1 MNAEISALQKQ
12 NLALTKS
19 NDDLRNRNGLKSR
32 EQQKQ
37 LEDALTSAMDRI
49 SADDEKHK
57 REIFQIRADCDKRI
71 MQAEDHAAEIESRCA
86 RDNEI
91 AAKARKEGEE
101 YRDRYKQLLAD
112 EEAHIDELAERKI
125 AEEKAAIHR
134 EQDLETA
141 RIKKK
146 YDRRLNMRIHSLDA
160 RYMLREWRHDFV
172 FEFCIVV
179 LLIQACSSTF
189 LRGEAAGVVGYVK
202 NYIRF
207 AENTVTSRSGSLA
220 ENAATLFS
228 NMGADVAYW
237 LVLIIMTLVLVIILY
252 AVPMGI
258 VFGGG
263 YCYIKSKKFDK
274 YAQWIMIA
282 SGIAVIAISSECVGF
297 RLPVNVIILWMLIQ
311 TAFPVIRYIIIPCV
325 VTLYQN
331 YRELPYD
338 RQREIRDNMITVVIG
353 IATIIFIL
361 WAFTSCVNDVSEIF
375 S

>member
-1 MNAEISALQKQ
+1 MANLRDVRSKENENSSLTENTDSSQMKISELSSQVSMLKNKISEIQLDHQSEIADMNAEISALQKQ
-12 NLALTKS
+12 NLALTKN

-57 REIFQIRADCDKRI
+57 REIFQIRLDCDKRI
-71 MQAEDHAAEIESRCA
+71 KQAENHAAEIESRRA

-141 RIKKK
+141 QIKKK

-160 RYMLREWRHDFV
+160 R
-172 FEFCIVV
+172 C
-179 LLIQACSSTF
+179 QC
-189 LRGEAAGVVGYVK
+189 
-202 NYIRF
+202 NY
-207 AENTVTSRSGSLA
+207 
-220 ENAATLFS
+220 
-228 NMGADVAYW
+228 
-237 LVLIIMTLVLVIILY
+237 
-252 AVPMGI
+252 PMDAHTD
-258 VFGGG
+258 
-263 YCYIKSKKFDK
+263 C
-274 YAQWIMIA
+274 
-282 SGIAVIAISSECVGF
+282 
-297 RLPVNVIILWMLIQ
+297 
-311 TAFPVIRYIIIPCV
+311 IPCD
-325 VTLYQN
+325 QIHN
-331 YRELPYD
+331 YPVCG
-338 RQREIRDNMITVVIG
+338 N
-353 IATIIFIL
+353 A
-361 WAFTSCVNDVSEIF
+361 VSEL